1 MYSYEEVLDQIEN
14 GRRFGNRPGVEITG
28 IMLEQM
34 GQPQNGMPFIHVAG
48 TNGKGS
54 VCAFLTSVFREAG
67 LKVGTFIS
75 PHLIDFEER
84 TSLAILKRFAT
95 EAIAFEHCEF
105 YYPSPAFVFGQ
116 KEAAATN
123 PLADKIPPEN

>member
-1 MYSYEEVLDQIEN
+1 MIEHIIPDAVPAMPLDRSQVPPDAPEVKGYLLVI
-14 GRRFGNRPGVEITG
+14 VEDADI
-28 IMLEQM
+28 
-34 GQPQNGMPFIHVAG
+34 N
-48 TNGKGS
+48 KDD
-54 VCAFLTSVFREAG
+54 
-67 LKVGTFIS
+67 
-75 PHLIDFEER
+75 LIDFEER

>member
-1 MYSYEEVLDQIEN
+1 MTQDVGVYS
-14 GRRFGNRPGVEITG
+14 
-28 IMLEQM
+28 
-34 GQPQNGMPFIHVAG
+34 
-48 TNGKGS
+48 
-54 VCAFLTSVFREAG
+54 
-67 LKVGTFIS
+67 LKVARTLFQNFYRAKLYDGLNRLIGRLTIVPAMPLDRS
-75 PHLIDFEER
+75 QVPPDAPEVKGYLLVIVEDADINKDNLIDFEER

-116 KEAAATN
+116 KEAATTN